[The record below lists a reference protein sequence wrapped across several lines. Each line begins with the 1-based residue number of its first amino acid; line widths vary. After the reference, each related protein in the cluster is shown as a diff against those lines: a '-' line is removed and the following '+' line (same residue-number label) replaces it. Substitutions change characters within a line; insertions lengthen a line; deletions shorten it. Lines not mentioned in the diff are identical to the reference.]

1 MASIATWQVFSIVI
15 GILAS
20 VIASSVVPL
29 PGGGIRPQGGQQGE
43 FRLSEEFM
51 EAMQQRNAL
60 QSTIEKIS
68 PTTLYEEAAS
78 DILGV
83 TGGFGRGMGGR
94 GGAGFGF
101 RGASPPPPYYGRGR
115 GELPRCWYPGA
126 AVASP
131 YEPDISY
138 YPSGNTREDE
148 LSWLKSQAAAIK
160 AELGRI
166 ETRMSD
172 LETGE

>member
-1 MASIATWQVFSIVI
+1 MLNIDGSKCNGCGNCVEVCRQKAISISNNLAEINQRLCIQCGACLEACPTDAIKERVPAYTFSWK
-15 GILAS
+15 
-20 VIASSVVPL
+20 
-29 PGGGIRPQGGQQGE
+29 GGGTMMYGYGRGIGRG
-43 FRLSEEFM
+43 S
-51 EAMQQRNAL
+51 
-60 QSTIEKIS
+60 
-68 PTTLYEEAAS
+68 
-78 DILGV
+78 
-83 TGGFGRGMGGR
+83 GRGMGGR

-115 GELPRCWYPGA
+115 GGLPRCWYPGA

-172 LETGE
+172 LETSE